1 MKSRVYI
8 LINIYKSFTIP
19 FKSIHFLN
27 VDKIN
32 YHIPVQLKGTISRTV
47 FFLTTKRPLG
57 IRGFRIKKMLLTTFK
72 TILCTIHWWTNP
84 LQIRVQINS
93 RLQQTTEILPISY
106 FFKLLTQRNVLF
118 LNVSFSIKG
127 IDAISL
133 GNFVYQRSI
142 IS

>member
-32 YHIPVQLKGTISRTV
+32 YHIPVQLKGTKSRTV

-57 IRGFRIKKMLLTTFK
+57 IRGFRTKKNAPYYFQNHSLYNSLMDKSVTNQSSNQFKITTNDFDI
-72 TILCTIHWWTNP
+72 THFI
-84 LQIRVQINS
+84 
-93 RLQQTTEILPISY
+93 
-106 FFKLLTQRNVLF
+106 FF
-118 LNVSFSIKG
+118 
-127 IDAISL
+127 
-133 GNFVYQRSI
+133 
-142 IS
+142 